1 MAVKKKKYQAG
12 STVTQGARPT
22 LEQRHDPVLTKTEQ
36 QAGIDPAQTTTT
48 LPSGTE
54 MTHTAKAVTAEE
66 LMATTDKTLPTAT
79 AVTPQ
84 QAAAAQEIAT
94 PSAPATG
101 TYAATAVKNDVD
113 TASAELGT
121 LSQDA
126 QITSPQGTIS
136 STALATEAQG
146 TAAQATKAVRTLSND
161 ELVTAATL
169 SHVGGYQAAA
179 DQTMSTPQEAT
190 VQYQLTQLMSQFAND
205 QIPAFAAPAIK
216 VANDAML
223 QRGLGASSMAGQAI
237 LKAAMEAT
245 TAIAVQDANM
255 HAKFNLAN
263 LSNKQQT
270 AIVNAQLRA
279 TLTGQEL
286 TQEHQA
292 RVLNTAKVSEI
303 NNLNFNAEQTIA
315 LENAKLMQGMG
326 LANLNNAQ
334 QAALSNAATLANM
347 DVKNLDARLTGAVQN
362 AKSFLQLDM
371 TNLNNKQQSSVLDY
385 QSKLQAL
392 FTDQAAQNAA
402 LQFNAKNQQQQDQ
415 FFAQLGTQVQA
426 ANANRVAAQNQFNVD
441 QGNALAKYN
450 SQVEDSRTKF
460 NAEMSL
466 LIDQANV
473 QWRRAV
479 NTTNTAEQNRIN
491 QINTQNLLDLTVS
504 AQNQLWNRYRDE
516 ATWLISQKEAR
527 EARAHQAAL
536 QAQMNQFSMEAYNA
550 SASDSMWLG
559 IGQAVLNGI
568 FGGGEKAEKGTH

>member
-22 LEQRHDPVLTKTEQ
+22 LEQRHDPILTKTEQ

-179 DQTMSTPQEAT
+179 EQTMSTPQEAT
-190 VQYQLTQLMSQFAND
+190 VQYQLTQLMSQFEND

-292 RVLNTAKVSEI
+292 RVLNTAKVSEV
-303 NNLNFNAEQTIA
+303 NNLNFTAEQTVA
-315 LENAKLMQGMG
+315 LENAKLMQSMA
-326 LANLNNAQ
+326 LSNLNNEQ
-334 QAALSNAATLANM
+334 QSALQNAATLANM
-347 DVKNLDARLTGAVQN
+347 DVRNLDGRLTAAVQN
-362 AKSFLQLDM
+362 AKSFLNLDM
-371 TNLNNKQQSSVLDY
+371 ANLTNDQQAKTLSY
-385 QSKLQAL
+385 QSKLQGL
-392 FTDQAAQNAA
+392 LTDAASQNAA
-402 LQFNAKNQQQQDQ
+402 AQFNAKTQDQ
-415 FFAQLGTQVQA
+415 VDQFYATLGTSIQT
-426 ANANRVAAQNQFNVD
+426 ANANRVAAQDQFNVD
-441 QGNALAKYN
+441 QAN
-450 SQVEDSRTKF
+450 SVRKFNSEMESERDKF

-466 LIDQANV
+466 LIDQSNV
-473 QWRRAV
+473 VWRRGI
-479 NTTNTAEQNRIN
+479 NTTTNAEQNRVN
-491 QINTQNLLDLTVS
+491 QVNAQNLLDLTSS

-516 ATWLISQKEAR
+516 AAWLIQQREAR

-536 QAQMNQFSMEAYNA
+536 QAQQNDFSWDTYEKQ
-550 SASDSMWLG
+550 SKDSMWLA
-559 IGQAVLNGI
+559 IGSAVIDGI
-568 FGGGEKAEKGTH
+568 FG